1 MIIYIFLGIPKIIFE
16 RTEIKEGSL
25 WFRTTITSI
34 PTPYSVE
41 WQMKKHNDDTFS
53 SVNCYA
59 EEFKG
64 TANVLPHPVLVVK
77 ERNLGEYC
85 FKIKA
90 MNFIGNTELVIPGN
104 VFTKLLLLRYI
115 CTYLIN

>member
-1 MIIYIFLGIPKIIFE
+1 MIIYIFLGIPDIIFE
-16 RTEIKEGSL
+16 RTEIKEGSV

-41 WQMKKHNDDTFS
+41 WQMKKNNDDTFS

-77 ERNLGEYC
+77 QRNLGEYC

-104 VFTKLLLLRYI
+104 VFTKLLFFYDI
-115 CTYLIN
+115 FAPY